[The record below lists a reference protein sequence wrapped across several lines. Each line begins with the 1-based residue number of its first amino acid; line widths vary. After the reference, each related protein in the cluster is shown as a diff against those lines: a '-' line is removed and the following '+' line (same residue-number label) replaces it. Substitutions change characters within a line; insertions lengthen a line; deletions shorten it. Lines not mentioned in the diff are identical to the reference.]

1 MSRILNKLNARK
13 VVTINTP
20 GYHSDGGGL
29 YLQVSPTLSKSWIFK
44 FVRNKKATEIGLGSF
59 GDISLEA
66 AREQASEYRKLL
78 KQGLN
83 PLAEKRKIERE
94 LHLSVA
100 KSMTFAECAAAY
112 IDINRHGWKNP
123 KHAQQWSNTLKQYAY
138 PAIGKLPVAEVD
150 TALVVKCLEGIWTSK
165 NETASRLRGRIET
178 VLDWA
183 TVSKYREGEN
193 PARWRGHL
201 DKILPKPS
209 KVQNVEHHA
218 ALPYT
223 DISEFIVKLR
233 NQQGIAARCLE
244 FTILT
249 AARTNESI
257 GATWDEIDVISQT
270 WTIPVE
276 RMKANKP
283 HRVPLSSRALAIV
296 QEMSLLKTNEFVF
309 PGLKRGLSNMAMLQ
323 LLKRMG
329 LPELTVHGFRSSFRD
344 WAAETTH
351 YPNEVVEMALA
362 HTIKNQA
369 EAAYRRGDLM
379 EKRSQL
385 MADWTRYCEQGN
397 QALR

>member
-1 MSRILNKLNARK
+1 M
-13 VVTINTP
+13 
-20 GYHSDGGGL
+20 
-29 YLQVSPTLSKSWIFK
+29 
-44 FVRNKKATEIGLGSF
+44 
-59 GDISLEA
+59 
-66 AREQASEYRKLL
+66 
-78 KQGLN
+78 
-83 PLAEKRKIERE
+83 
-94 LHLSVA
+94 
-100 KSMTFAECAAAY
+100 
-112 IDINRHGWKNP
+112 
-123 KHAQQWSNTLKQYAY
+123 
-138 PAIGKLPVAEVD
+138 
-150 TALVVKCLEGIWTSK
+150 VVKCLEGIWTSK

-223 DISEFIVKLR
+223 DIKEFVVKLK
-233 NQQGIAARCLE
+233 NQQGVAARCLE

-276 RMKANKP
+276 RMKAKKT
-283 HRVPLSSRALAIV
+283 HRVPLPPRAIAIV
-296 QEMSLLKTNEFVF
+296 QEMSLLKTNGFVF
-309 PGLKRGLSNMAMLQ
+309 PGLAMLQ

-379 EKRSQL
+379 EKRSLL
-385 MADWTRYCEQGN
+385 MADWARYCE
-397 QALR
+397 